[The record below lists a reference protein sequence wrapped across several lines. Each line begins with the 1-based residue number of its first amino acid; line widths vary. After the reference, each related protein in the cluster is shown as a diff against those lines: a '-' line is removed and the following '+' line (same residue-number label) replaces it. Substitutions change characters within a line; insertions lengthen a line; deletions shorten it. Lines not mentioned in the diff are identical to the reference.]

1 MNAQWN
7 WLKTVLALMFFL
19 CTLFLMP
26 ERAPAQPVS
35 SSSLASGRSSA
46 DDDSCQSDRNG
57 RRDESAQTRPA
68 RPSAEG

>member
-26 ERAPAQPVS
+26 ERARPSRFRRRVSRRAAARPMMTPVS
-35 SSSLASGRSSA
+35 RIGMGGG
-46 DDDSCQSDRNG
+46 Q
-57 RRDESAQTRPA
+57 
-68 RPSAEG
+68 

>member
-46 DDDSCQSDRNG
+46 DDDSC
-57 RRDESAQTRPA
+57 
-68 RPSAEG
+68 